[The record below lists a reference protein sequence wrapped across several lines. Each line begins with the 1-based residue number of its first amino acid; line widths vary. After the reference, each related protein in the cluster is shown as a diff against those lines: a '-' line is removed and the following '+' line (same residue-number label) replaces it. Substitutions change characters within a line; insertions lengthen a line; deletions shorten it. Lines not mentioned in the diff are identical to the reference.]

1 MDSLRERLARYRQ
14 VKLSVT
20 GRKTGKRISIPVW
33 FVSEGE
39 KIYLLPVHGSET
51 QWYQNVLRNPAIEI
65 DARGIEAEFKAQPVI
80 EPRAVRSVVE
90 KFRDKYGAGDMK
102 RYYSKFDVA
111 IVVSPH
117 GEGTPAR
124 TVSIR

>member
-14 VKLSVT
+14 IKLSVT
-20 GRKTGKRISIPVW
+20 GRKTGKRISVPVW

-65 DARGIEAEFKAQPVI
+65 DARGIAGGFKARPI
-80 EPRAVRSVVE
+80 TEPRAVQSVVE
-90 KFRDKYGAGDMK
+90 KFRDKYGAGDVK

-111 IVVSPH
+111 MEVSLP
-117 GEGTPAR
+117 
-124 TVSIR
+124 